1 MKTALGIRRL
11 EPDTPE
17 AELAARWRYDAFF
30 ADGSDTFENSR
41 AALLAFLRRQDGY
54 EIGLV
59 AECDGRPAGLCL
71 FVRDEADPNPRPDL
85 TPWLAALYV
94 APEFR
99 QRGIGA
105 ALIKAIEDHA
115 RAVGAQ
121 TLYLY
126 TSEAEA
132 FYARLGWSVRDR
144 FTQNGE
150 ACALM
155 ARELSSR

>member
-1 MKTALGIRRL
+1 MTAVIGIRRL

-41 AALLAFLRRQDGY
+41 AALLGFLRQQDD
-54 EIGLV
+54 EIALL
-59 AECDGRPAGLCL
+59 AECDGKPAGLCL
-71 FVRDEADPNPRPDL
+71 FVKDEADPNPRPDL
-85 TPWLAALYV
+85 SPWLAALYV
-94 APEFR
+94 APEYR
-99 QRGIGA
+99 NRGIGET
-105 ALIKAIEDHA
+105 LIKAIEDHA
-115 RAVGAQ
+115 RAVGTE

-132 FYARLGWSVRDR
+132 FYAKLGWSVRDR
-144 FTQNGE
+144 FTLNGE

-155 ARELSSR
+155 AREL

>member
-1 MKTALGIRRL
+1 MSLHIRRL

-17 AELAARWRYDAFF
+17 AELAARWRYEAFF
-30 ADGSDTFENSR
+30 ADSGETFENSR
-41 AALLAFLRRQDGY
+41 RALLDFLKRQEYEIALLAEWDGQ
-54 EIGLV
+54 
-59 AECDGRPAGLCL
+59 PAGLCL

-99 QRGIGA
+99 KRGIA
-105 ALIKAIEDHA
+105 RALIKAIEDHA
-115 RAVGAQ
+115 RAVGTE

-126 TSEAEA
+126 TSEAEP
-132 FYARLGWSVRDR
+132 FYLRVGWSVRDR
-144 FTQNGE
+144 FMQNGE

-155 ARELSSR
+155 AREL

>member
-1 MKTALGIRRL
+1 MTAAISIRRL
-11 EPDTPE
+11 APDTPE

-30 ADGSDTFENSR
+30 ADGGDTFENSR
-41 AALLAFLRRQDGY
+41 DALHGFLRRQGY
-54 EIGLV
+54 EIALL
-59 AECDGRPAGLCL
+59 AECDGKPAGLCL

-94 APEFR
+94 APEYR
-99 QRGIGA
+99 KRGIGE

-115 RAVGAQ
+115 RAVGTQ

-132 FYARLGWSVRDR
+132 FYARLGWSLRDR

-155 ARELSSR
+155 ARELSSH